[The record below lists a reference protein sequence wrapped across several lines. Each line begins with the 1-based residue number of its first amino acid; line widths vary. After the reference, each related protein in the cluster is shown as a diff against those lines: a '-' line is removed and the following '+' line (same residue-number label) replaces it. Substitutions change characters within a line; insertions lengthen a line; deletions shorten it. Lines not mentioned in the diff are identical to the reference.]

1 MPEIIATPML
11 RFWRERLALS
21 QADLAERA
29 GVSPSTISRLERGGR
44 AQATLVQRL
53 TQALVEARVAF
64 AEEIDS
70 EPDDEPIDL
79 TRPLSDQQRAWLDE
93 QQRGKAP
100 GAAL

>member
-11 RFWRERLALS
+11 RFWRYQVALEQNNLA
-21 QADLAERA
+21 ARA

-44 AQATLVQRL
+44 AHATLVQRL

-70 EPDDEPIDL
+70 EPNDQPIDL

-93 QQRGKAP
+93 QQRGSHR
-100 GAAL
+100 